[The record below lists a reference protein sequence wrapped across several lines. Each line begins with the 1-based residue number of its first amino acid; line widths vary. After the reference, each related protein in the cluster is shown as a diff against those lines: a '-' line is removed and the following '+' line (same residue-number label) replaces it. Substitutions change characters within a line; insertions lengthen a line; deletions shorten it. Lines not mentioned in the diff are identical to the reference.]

1 MRLLNDVRTE
11 QQRLAYLLGGN
22 VEVHRRTGYWSG
34 AMMGLA
40 FMAATTLVVMWYLAQ
55 FTPVKM

>member
-40 FMAATTLVVMWYLAQ
+40 FMVATTLVVMWYLAQ